1 MLVRSRKSNPRTPT
15 HQSSALPTELIL
27 LQIHEG
33 SRNSNWSFTRATYLG
48 RLLKLLAKRRFTE
61 KPEVDGA
68 LLSPQPPPPQV
79 SQLRRA
85 STVISNDF
93 DLLCLLDPQ
102 YTQNYTE
109 LFFFFRFIDKLQIK
123 KPPPVAILPLGE

>member
-1 MLVRSRKSNPRTPT
+1 MRSFPLNLPPPPQVSQLRGASNVI
-15 HQSSALPTELIL
+15 SNDFGL
-27 LQIHEG
+27 LCL
-33 SRNSNWSFTRATYLG
+33 RCFPPN
-48 RLLKLLAKRRFTE
+48 
-61 KPEVDGA
+61 
-68 LLSPQPPPPQV
+68 PPPPQV

-102 YTQNYTE
+102 YPQNYTE